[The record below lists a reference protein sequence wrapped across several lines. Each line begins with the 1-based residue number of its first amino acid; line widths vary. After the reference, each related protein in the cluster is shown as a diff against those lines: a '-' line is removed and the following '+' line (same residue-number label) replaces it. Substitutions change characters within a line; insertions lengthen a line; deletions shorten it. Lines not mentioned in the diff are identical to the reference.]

1 MCYNIYKYFA
11 TNEAAQ
17 RAHDRA
23 DTIGI
28 GEYDGVVLM
37 MTGVRLMMTGVRL
50 MMTVRNVTDPLQ
62 GGKVTMLIWA

>member
-11 TNEAAQ
+11 TNEATQ
-17 RAHDRA
+17 RAHDCA

-28 GEYDGVVLM
+28 GEYDSVV
-37 MTGVRLMMTGVRL
+37 LMMTGVRL

>member
-37 MTGVRLMMTGVRL
+37 MTGVRLMM
-50 MMTVRNVTDPLQ
+50 MVRNVTDPLQ